1 MFYGHVQNSH
11 RMNSQWSE
19 LLKIHRHIRISYI
32 NFFLSVELKRRC
44 LYNILVNMVQ
54 IMTFDRKT
62 LVIPDKTNFQEQ
74 LIVTKGDVVIG
85 DRSLLHFGVN
95 TDGRIF
101 VGEHAIVDGNL
112 LSPHDVRVDIF
123 STIGGDIQSGGNVY
137 LGEKAKIKGALSL
150 KGDLDVGDSVEIEKG
165 FEAKGWINIRSPV
178 PVVIYIFVYLLQLL
192 KMGRSEE
199 IERILEELEQ
209 NEGGTIPISESFLF
223 LPNNSI
229 ISVSNSKVEGSLQ
242 IGGECKL
249 LGNYDIKGNISV
261 GEKSEIFGTLKAT
274 GNVFIGKKVKIHG
287 NISSTGIVTIAD
299 QAEIIGNVSGEEILL
314 SKTTSVQGTLLGKK
328 GIVFQDATKELAT
341 EKVKRFENNVDMV
354 DEVKEML
361 E

>member
-1 MFYGHVQNSH
+1 
-11 RMNSQWSE
+11 
-19 LLKIHRHIRISYI
+19 
-32 NFFLSVELKRRC
+32 
-44 LYNILVNMVQ
+44 
-54 IMTFDRKT
+54 MTFDRKT
-62 LVIPDKTNFQEQ
+62 LVIPDKTYFEEQ
-74 LIVTKGDVVIG
+74 VIITKGDVVIG
-85 DRSLLHFGVN
+85 DRSLLRFGVN

-101 VGEHAIVDGNL
+101 VGEHAIIDGNL
-112 LSPHDVRVDIF
+112 EATNDVRVDIF
-123 STIGGDIQSGGNVY
+123 STIGGDIKSGGNVY
-137 LGEKAKIKGALSL
+137 LGEKAKIKGTLSL

-165 FEAKGWINIRSPV
+165 FEAKGWINIRNPI
-178 PVVIYIFVYLLQLL
+178 PVVIYIFVYLMQLL

-242 IGGECKL
+242 IGKECKL

-261 GEKSEIFGTLKAT
+261 DEKSEILGTLKAT
-274 GNVFIGKKVKIHG
+274 GNVFCGKKVKIHG
-287 NISSTGIVTIAD
+287 NITSTGRVNITEQV
-299 QAEIIGNVSGEEILL
+299 EIFGNVSGEEIFL
-314 SKTTSVQGTLLGKK
+314 SKTASIQGTLLGKK
-328 GIVFQDATKELAT
+328 GISFQDVLKEQAT
-341 EKVKRFENNVDMV
+341 EKVKRFESDVDVV